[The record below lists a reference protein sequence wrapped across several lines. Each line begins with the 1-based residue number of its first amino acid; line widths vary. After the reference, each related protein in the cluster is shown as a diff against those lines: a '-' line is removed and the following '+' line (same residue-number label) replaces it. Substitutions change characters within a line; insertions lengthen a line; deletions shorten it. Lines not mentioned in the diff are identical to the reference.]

1 MLFKIVFLTLTVMGL
16 GFLLFYPPL
25 SLSRVEFEGRSYLS
39 KQQLQTFVSPYLGQ
53 NIFKVVYLNRFK
65 YRLAAAFPMLGGI
78 DVTYGLPD
86 ELYVRIRSK
95 KPLISLY
102 REDQHYDLLAQ
113 DGTFL
118 GQSESPAVG
127 TVRLKGVSSVYLE
140 GKGISPA
147 LRKEVL
153 SIHHHVVRWL
163 HQDSYVLEMMPD
175 RTWQLYLTGSY
186 PIFLGDSQH
195 LLQKMR
201 LLSAFFKQVPR
212 PVKFLDIGLGNQLL
226 VRYD

>member
-1 MLFKIVFLTLTVMGL
+1 MLVKGIFFVLTLTGL

-25 SLSRVEFEGRSYLS
+25 FLSRVEFEGHAYLS
-39 KQQLQTFVSPYLGQ
+39 KHQLQTFVSPYLGQ
-53 NIFKVVYLNRFK
+53 NIFKVIYVNRFK
-65 YRLAAAFPMLGGI
+65 YRLAEAFPMLEGV

-95 KPLISLY
+95 KPCISLY

-118 GQSESPAVG
+118 GQSERPVVG
-127 TVRLKGVSSVYLE
+127 TVRLKGISSVYLE
-140 GKGISPA
+140 GKTIHSS

-175 RTWQLYLTGSY
+175 HTWQLYLTGSY

-201 LLSAFFKQVPR
+201 LLSAFFKQVSR
-212 PVKFLDIGLGNQLL
+212 PVNSIDVGLGNQLL
-226 VRYD
+226 VKYG